1 MTGTM
6 KAIVKEK
13 PEPGAVYR
21 EDVPIPQIG
30 DNDVLV
36 KIKAAAICGTDQHIL
51 PWSPWAQA
59 RLKLPMVFGHE
70 IAGEIV
76 EVGSAVRRFNVGD
89 RVAVETHIPCNK
101 CYQCQ
106 TGNQHICENM
116 LIVGV
121 HVAGTFAEYAS
132 IPQDCIWKVDD
143 AIDWD
148 IACMLEP
155 MGVAVHGVFAAD
167 CGMKNVLILGCGP
180 IGAMA
185 VGAAKMAGAKN
196 VFVVD
201 IFDDKLALGKKM
213 GADYTFNSKT
223 QDYIAEVRKLTD
235 GRGADVV
242 IDYTGNAKVVAA
254 SFDALALGGQFTI
267 VGLCNDLITL
277 DLTKAIVYRE
287 ATVVGV
293 TGRLMYK
300 TWWQCTALLKA
311 GMDIRPIIG
320 GKYAMKDYQQA
331 FDALT
336 AGAPGKM
343 LLIP

>member
-6 KAIVKEK
+6 NAIVKEK
-13 PEPGAVYR
+13 PESGAVFR
-21 EDVPIPQIG
+21 DDLPIPQIG
-30 DNDVLV
+30 DNDVLIKV
-36 KIKAAAICGTDQHIL
+36 KSAAICGSDQHIL
-51 PWSPWAQA
+51 HWSPWAHG
-59 RLKLPMVFGHE
+59 RIKRPLIFGHE
-70 IAGEIV
+70 TAGEIV
-76 EVGSAVRRFNVGD
+76 EVGSAVRRFRVGD

-106 TGNQHICENM
+106 TGNQHICESM
-116 LIVGV
+116 TVVGV
-121 HVAGTFAEYAS
+121 HGAGIFAEYAS

-143 AIDWD
+143 SIDWD
-148 IACMLEP
+148 IASMLEP
-155 MGVAVHGVFAAD
+155 LGVAVHGVFAAD

-185 VGAAKMAGAKN
+185 VGAAKMAGAAN
-196 VFVVD
+196 VYVTD

-213 GADYTFNSKT
+213 GADYTFNSKKL
-223 QDYIAEVRKLTD
+223 DYIAEVKKLTN
-235 GRGADVV
+235 GRGADIV
-242 IDYTGNAKVVAA
+242 IDYTGNAKVVAEA
-254 SFDALALGGQFTI
+254 FDALALGGQFTI
-267 VGLCNDLITL
+267 VGMFDEPIEL
-277 DLTKAIVYRE
+277 DLTKAIVYKE

-300 TWWQCTALLKA
+300 NWWQGTALLKA
-311 GMDIRPIIG
+311 GLDIRPVIG

-336 AGAPGKM
+336 KGAPGKM